1 MIIGLCGFA
10 GSGKGTLAD
19 ILVENH
25 GFRKISFATKLKDTA
40 SVMFGWDRDLLE
52 GITDESRAWREE
64 VDEYWSNELE
74 QEITPRIMLQLF
86 GTDCVRKNLHNN
98 IWVSIVKK
106 TLIDNPDVNWIIPD
120 VRFPNEVDVIQQELN
135 SSVWWIKRGELPD
148 WYHTAAID
156 NETDTN
162 YMIINYPEVHESEY
176 RWINTQFDNII
187 ENDSS
192 IEELG
197 YVVALL
203 MHR

>member
-25 GFRKISFATKLKDTA
+25 GFRKISFATKLKDVA
-40 SVMFGWDRDLLE
+40 SVMFGWNRDLLE

-74 QEITPRIMLQLF
+74 QEVTPRIMLQLF

-135 SSVWWIKRGELPD
+135 SSVWWIRRGELPD
-148 WYHTAAID
+148 WYRTAAID

-162 YMIINYPEVHESEY
+162 YMIINHPKVHESEY
-176 RWINTQFDNII
+176 KWINTQFDNVI
-187 ENDSS
+187 ENNSS